1 MSTTMA
7 DRDDSNGRQS
17 CQGGFHMAVVGVTEL
32 VGDSKDLLAKYD
44 QVNAAIRSAGA
55 PAPGL
60 ISHTC
65 LILPT
70 GLRIANIWE
79 SEEQLWSGFN
89 SDTFQ
94 SAVKAAGMEP
104 VRPTV
109 YPVHNYM
116 YFGAPQPASTT

>member
-1 MSTTMA
+1 
-7 DRDDSNGRQS
+7 
-17 CQGGFHMAVVGVTEL
+17 MAVVGITDL

-44 QVNAAIRSAGA
+44 KVSVAIRSAG
-55 PAPGL
+55 PPSPGL

-65 LILPT
+65 VIRPE
-70 GLRIANIWE
+70 GLRIANVWE
-79 SEEQLWSGFN
+79 SEADLWSGFN

-94 SAVKAAGMEP
+94 NAIKSAGMEAI
-104 VRPTV
+104 RPTV